1 VNGDCEIVF
10 GVRVL
15 SMPSHTVGFQTVLVE
30 TRRGPILIASDMLPY
45 FDNWTGRWGLDHIPS
60 GIFEDSLHE
69 YYTCFDRIEE
79 IDPVVVLPGVNPRLA
94 KQPRWR
100 QGGGAAGQSVGR
112 HQFHQRDGRHPL
124 GALLYNSAVVQA

>member
-1 VNGDCEIVF
+1 
-10 GVRVL
+10 
-15 SMPSHTVGFQTVLVE
+15 MPSHTVGFQTVLVE

-94 KQPRWR
+94 KQHHLRISFSALGRTQAQGCLRVPRAR
-100 QGGGAAGQSVGR
+100 VEAFEVRKGYGVG
-112 HQFHQRDGRHPL
+112 FQRFSSISP
-124 GALLYNSAVVQA
+124 A